1 MGTFLIAAESSQ
13 TKGVAGMN
21 DRFAERMKDR
31 KVREDTRIV
40 AGMGA
45 IYCAGQHRER
55 SRVPLESDAAS
66 LGVYGRRTPKL
77 CEECSEH
84 IRYAEKR
91 RAYCPRDPKPF
102 CAHCDT
108 HCYSADESAWQRQ
121 MMRYA
126 GPRSMWHG
134 YAIPGIK
141 HALEARKWR
150 KMMAAQAA
158 EGTPARGVTADNRTA
173 ARGSGDDK
181 ES

>member
-1 MGTFLIAAESSQ
+1 
-13 TKGVAGMN
+13 MN
-21 DRFAERMKDR
+21 DRFAERMRDKQ
-31 KVREDTRIV
+31 VREDTRIV

-45 IYCAGQHRER
+45 IYCAGNHRDR
-55 SRVPLESDAAS
+55 TRVPLASDAAS
-66 LGVYGRRTPKL
+66 LGVYGHRVPRL
-77 CEECSEH
+77 CDECAAH

-108 HCYSADESAWQRQ
+108 HCYSAQESAWQRQ

-126 GPRSMWHG
+126 GPRSMFRG

-150 KMMAAQAA
+150 KTMAVQSA
-158 EGTPARGVTADNRTA
+158 EGMLEARESTDARA
-173 ARGSGDDK
+173 AASGSGPDK

>member
-1 MGTFLIAAESSQ
+1 MSDRFTERMADDKVRSD
-13 TKGVAGMN
+13 TRVVAGL
-21 DRFAERMKDR
+21 A
-31 KVREDTRIV
+31 
-40 AGMGA
+40 A
-45 IYCAGQHRER
+45 IYCAGNHRDRER
-55 SRVPLESDAAS
+55 EHLASDAVS
-66 LGVYGRRTPKL
+66 LGVYGRRVPKL
-77 CEECSEH
+77 CAECAEH

-108 HCYSADESAWQRQ
+108 HCYKPDEAEWQRQ

-150 KMMAAQAA
+150 KTMAAEAA
-158 EGTPARGVTADNRTA
+158 KT
-173 ARGSGDDK
+173 K

>member
-1 MGTFLIAAESSQ
+1 LSE
-13 TKGVAGMN
+13 
-21 DRFAERMKDR
+21 RFAERVRDT
-31 KVREDTRIV
+31 KVQGDIRIV
-40 AGMGA
+40 SGLCA
-45 IYCAGQHRER
+45 IYCAGNHRDRER
-55 SRVPLESDAAS
+55 TALVSDATT
-66 LGVYGRRTPKL
+66 LGVYGRRVPRL
-77 CEECSEH
+77 CDECAEH

-108 HCYSADESAWQRQ
+108 HCYRTDESEWQRQ

-150 KMMAAQAA
+150 RTMAAKAA
-158 EGTPARGVTADNRTA
+158 ETE
-173 ARGSGDDK
+173 

>member
-1 MGTFLIAAESSQ
+1 
-13 TKGVAGMN
+13 MN
-21 DRFAERMKDR
+21 DRFAERMRDA

-40 AGMGA
+40 AGLGA
-45 IYCAGQHRER
+45 IYCAGVHADRER
-55 SRVPLESDAAS
+55 PPLESDAAT
-66 LGVYGRRTPKL
+66 LGVYGRRVPRL
-77 CEECSEH
+77 CAECAEH

-91 RAYCPRDPKPF
+91 RAYCPKDPKPF

-108 HCYSADESAWQRQ
+108 HCYSAAESEWQRQ

-150 KMMAAQAA
+150 KKMAAQAA
-158 EGTPARGVTADNRTA
+158 EGTPGQGVADKTRTA
-173 ARGSGDDK
+173 ADGSDDDK